1 MIRGAGDDRW
11 SAPCPHAEPI
21 APKPVGKRARPRRRT
36 RRAGARA
43 RRGRARD
50 AENPRGSIARAR
62 RPEGFF
68 AQNPDD
74 ERSRRQEDPAD
85 FAVVELI
92 RRGGKTHQREP
103 PTERRTGPGKG
114 SPGASAARSRGV
126 APPAR
131 PAHRTAAERTC
142 ARARLPD
149 RHRHRPWR
157 PIFAREAS
165 GNDAARPRA
174 TPLTRRSY
182 VTQFRA
188 TVSENERQ
196 ERASVHPL
204 LWWPRA
210 MPEGFWTGDG

>member
-1 MIRGAGDDRW
+1 MVSAVSSRGADR
-11 SAPCPHAEPI
+11 AETGREVARDRGERAEPGRGRDEG
-21 APKPVGKRARPRRRT
+21 AQGTRRT
-36 RRAGARA
+36 RGVRSPAHAP
-43 RRGRARD
+43 
-50 AENPRGSIARAR
+50 PRGFLRA
-62 RPEGFF
+62 
-68 AQNPDD
+68 NPDD

-131 PAHRTAAERTC
+131 PAHRTADERTC

-182 VTQFRA
+182 VTRFRA